1 MPKFTI
7 KKTQIHRVLLEF
19 TEDFDT
25 SSQEN
30 WDQLKSRAQENMDD
44 DEYDELPKKPPK
56 KIEAWLALYEHI
68 DAIEFE
74 NKSEEKWVTF
84 EKGGYGEESEI
95 IDSNGNVVLR
105 SMN

>member
-1 MPKFTI
+1 MPKFII

-56 KIEAWLALYEHI
+56 KIEAWLALYGQI
-68 DAIEFE
+68 DAIELT
-74 NKSEEKWVTF
+74 NKSEDKGVTF
-84 EKGGYGEESEI
+84 EKGGYSEESEI
-95 IDSNGNVVLR
+95 IDSKGNVVLL
-105 SMN
+105 STK

>member
-7 KKTQIHRVLLEF
+7 KKTQIHTVLLKF

-68 DAIEFE
+68 DAIELE

-84 EKGGYGEESEI
+84 KKGGMVK
-95 IDSNGNVVLR
+95 NLR
-105 SMN
+105 LVTAKEMLC